1 MEMRKS
7 SKREIET
14 EGNGE
19 REISREEL
27 KWRGRRARVRELEVG
42 REKRAK
48 EGGKKGGR
56 GKRVCAYE
64 YE

>member
-1 MEMRKS
+1 M
-7 SKREIET
+7 
-14 EGNGE
+14 
-19 REISREEL
+19 

-48 EGGKKGGR
+48 EGGKKGKR